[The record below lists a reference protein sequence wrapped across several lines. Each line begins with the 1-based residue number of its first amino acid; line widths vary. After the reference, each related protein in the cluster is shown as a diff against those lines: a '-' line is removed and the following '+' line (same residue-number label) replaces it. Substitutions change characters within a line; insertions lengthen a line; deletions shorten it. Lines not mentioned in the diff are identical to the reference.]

1 MIISDTNKRQLQ
13 NMRKSRYNNNQYAP
27 AQTVVNHPITN
38 IGALSPQSMT
48 INVDGSIDSKTYR
61 EAPAIKNNLLLSP

>member
-38 IGALSPQSMT
+38 IGAFSPQSMT

-61 EAPAIKNNLLLSP
+61 GAPAIKNNLLLSP